1 MSHLNFHYF
10 LPSSNPSITLSTQ
23 SKTLCCSFNPVPSP
37 ASTTRRN
44 ISISATPA
52 RDKIIDFGKHKG
64 RMLGTLPSKYLK
76 WVSKTLRARDFEEWA
91 QLADQVLVDPVYKDR
106 IEWELAEVLL
116 NGNEISS
123 GKNVKS
129 PVSDLLEISE
139 RFGWDNDDK
148 IAWSKINFELLG
160 TSKTGRIPRKAIPSS
175 AAVSDEDSK
184 GFREKKFGGLSY
196 NKGSS
201 GVEAEEMMMS
211 YGSNNVGGGSRE
223 ERREKQRLKRVLEL
237 RKVKLDFIANKKK
250 EIDHYRNQNQH
261 RLDRDNDDDLM
272 EAVEKPA
279 SSPFP
284 GRESLL
290 KKVLNRQKIL

>member
-10 LPSSNPSITLSTQ
+10 LASSNPSTTLSTQ
-23 SKTLCCSFNPVPSP
+23 SKTLICAFNPSPSP
-37 ASTTRRN
+37 SSTTRKN

-91 QLADQVLVDPVYKDR
+91 QLADQVLADPVYKDR

-148 IAWSKINFELLG
+148 IGWSKINFELLG
-160 TSKTGRIPRKAIPSS
+160 TSKTGRIPRKAISS
-175 AAVSDEDSK
+175 SDDDDDENSK
-184 GFREKKFGGLSY
+184 GFREKKFGGLSD
-196 NKGSS
+196 
-201 GVEAEEMMMS
+201 
-211 YGSNNVGGGSRE
+211 NVGGGSRE

-237 RKVKLDFIANKKK
+237 RKVKLDFVANKKK
-250 EIDHYRNQNQH
+250 EIDYHQNQNQH

-272 EAVEKPA
+272 ALVEKPA

-284 GRESLL
+284 GRENLL

>member
-10 LPSSNPSITLSTQ
+10 LASSNPSTTLSTQ
-23 SKTLCCSFNPVPSP
+23 SRTLFCSFNPSASPSS
-37 ASTTRRN
+37 ATRRN

-52 RDKIIDFGKHKG
+52 RDKVIDFGKHKG

-148 IAWSKINFELLG
+148 IGWSKINFELLG
-160 TSKTGRIPRKAIPSS
+160 TSKTGRIPRKAISS
-175 AAVSDEDSK
+175 SDDDDEDSK
-184 GFREKKFGGLSY
+184 GAREKKFGGLSY

-201 GVEAEEMMMS
+201 GVESEEMMMG
-211 YGSNNVGGGSRE
+211 YGSSNVGGGSRE
-223 ERREKQRLKRVLEL
+223 ERREKQRLKRGLEL
-237 RKVKLDFIANKKK
+237 RKVKLDFVANKKK
-250 EIDHYRNQNQH
+250 EIDHHQHQHQH
-261 RLDRDNDDDLM
+261 RSDRDNDDDLM
-272 EAVEKPA
+272 AAVEKPV

-284 GRESLL
+284 GRENLL
-290 KKVLNRQKIL
+290 KKVLNRQKIM

>member
-10 LPSSNPSITLSTQ
+10 LPSSNPPITLSTQ
-23 SKTLCCSFNPVPSP
+23 SKTLFCSFNPVPS
-37 ASTTRRN
+37 SSSTRRN
-44 ISISATPA
+44 ISISAIPA

-148 IAWSKINFELLG
+148 IGWSKINFELLG
-160 TSKTGRIPRKAIPSS
+160 TSKTGRIPRKGIGKISLSAPSS
-175 AAVSDEDSK
+175 GFERLDISNEDSK
-184 GFREKKFGGLSY
+184 GFREK
-196 NKGSS
+196 NEGSS
-201 GVEAEEMMMS
+201 GVEAGEVMMGHNS
-211 YGSNNVGGGSRE
+211 SNVGGGSRE
-223 ERREKQRLKRVLEL
+223 ERREKQKLKRGLQL
-237 RKVKLDFIANKKK
+237 HKVKLDFVANKKK
-250 EIDHYRNQNQH
+250 GIDQH
-261 RLDRDNDDDLM
+261 QHRRLDRDNDDRM
-272 EAVEKPA
+272 TAVEKP

-284 GRESLL
+284 GRENLL

>member
-10 LPSSNPSITLSTQ
+10 LPSSNPSTTLSTQ
-23 SKTLCCSFNPVPSP
+23 SKTLFCAFNPAPSP
-37 ASTTRRN
+37 SSTTRKN

-52 RDKIIDFGKHKG
+52 RDKIIDFGKQKG
-64 RMLGTLPSKYLK
+64 RMLGTLPLKYLK

-91 QLADQVLVDPVYKDR
+91 QLADQVLADPVFKDR

-148 IAWSKINFELLG
+148 IGWSKINFELLG
-160 TSKTGRIPRKAIPSS
+160 TSKTGRIPRKAVSS
-175 AAVSDEDSK
+175 SDEDDEDSK
-184 GFREKKFGGLSY
+184 GFKEKKFGSLSD
-196 NKGSS
+196 
-201 GVEAEEMMMS
+201 
-211 YGSNNVGGGSRE
+211 NVGGGSRE

-237 RKVKLDFIANKKK
+237 RKVKLDFVANKKK
-250 EIDHYRNQNQH
+250 EIDHHQHQHQH
-261 RLDRDNDDDLM
+261 RIDRDNDDDLM
-272 EAVEKPA
+272 AAVEKPV

-284 GRESLL
+284 GRENLL
-290 KKVLNRQKIL
+290 KKVLNRQKFL

>member
-10 LPSSNPSITLSTQ
+10 LPSSNASTTTLSTQ
-23 SKTLCCSFNPVPSP
+23 SKTLFCSLNPVRSPS
-37 ASTTRRN
+37 STTRRN

-123 GKNVKS
+123 GKNVIKS

-148 IAWSKINFELLG
+148 IGWSKINFELLG
-160 TSKTGRIPRKAIPSS
+160 TSKTGRIPRKAISYS
-175 AAVSDEDSK
+175 DDDDEDSK
-184 GFREKKFGGLSY
+184 GFREKKFGGFSD
-196 NKGSS
+196 GS
-201 GVEAEEMMMS
+201 
-211 YGSNNVGGGSRE
+211 NVGGGSRE

-237 RKVKLDFIANKKK
+237 RKVKLDFVANKKK
-250 EIDHYRNQNQH
+250 EIDQH
-261 RLDRDNDDDLM
+261 QHQHCIDRYNDDDLM
-272 EAVEKPA
+272 AAVEKPA

-284 GRESLL
+284 GRANLL
-290 KKVLNRQKIL
+290 KKVMNRQKIL

>member
-1 MSHLNFHYF
+1 
-10 LPSSNPSITLSTQ
+10 
-23 SKTLCCSFNPVPSP
+23 
-37 ASTTRRN
+37 
-44 ISISATPA
+44 
-52 RDKIIDFGKHKG
+52 
-64 RMLGTLPSKYLK
+64 MLGTLPSKYLK

-148 IAWSKINFELLG
+148 IGWSKINFELLG
-160 TSKTGRIPRKAIPSS
+160 TSKTGRIPRKAISS
-175 AAVSDEDSK
+175 SDDDDEDSK
-184 GFREKKFGGLSY
+184 GAREKKFGGLSY

-201 GVEAEEMMMS
+201 GVESEEMMMG
-211 YGSNNVGGGSRE
+211 YGSSNVGGGSRE
-223 ERREKQRLKRVLEL
+223 ERREKQRLKRGLEL
-237 RKVKLDFIANKKK
+237 RKVKLDFVANKKK
-250 EIDHYRNQNQH
+250 EIDHHQHQHQH
-261 RLDRDNDDDLM
+261 RSDRDNDDDLM
-272 EAVEKPA
+272 AAVEKPV

-284 GRESLL
+284 GRENLL
-290 KKVLNRQKIL
+290 KKVLNRQKIM

>member
-1 MSHLNFHYF
+1 
-10 LPSSNPSITLSTQ
+10 
-23 SKTLCCSFNPVPSP
+23 
-37 ASTTRRN
+37 
-44 ISISATPA
+44 
-52 RDKIIDFGKHKG
+52 
-64 RMLGTLPSKYLK
+64 MLGTLPSKYLK

-148 IAWSKINFELLG
+148 IGWSKINFELLG
-160 TSKTGRIPRKAIPSS
+160 TSKTGRIPRKAISS
-175 AAVSDEDSK
+175 DDDDDDEDSK
-184 GFREKKFGGLSY
+184 GFMEKKFGGLSD
-196 NKGSS
+196 SS
-201 GVEAEEMMMS
+201 
-211 YGSNNVGGGSRE
+211 NVGGGSRE

-237 RKVKLDFIANKKK
+237 RKVKLDFVANKKK
-250 EIDHYRNQNQH
+250 EIDHHHQQH
-261 RLDRDNDDDLM
+261 QHQHSIDLDNDDDLM
-272 EAVEKPA
+272 AAVEKPA

-284 GRESLL
+284 GRENLL